1 MFRWAVAKVPPVD
14 ALLKTRPGTVLRWG
28 CTMYLVLLGWL
39 IFRIN
44 NPADPFD
51 FTNLA
56 YCLKKFVVFD
66 FNFGL
71 SALGLGKSSPF
82 LAAMLVGSFLLLHAA
97 SRFKGRIHDQLDRAP
112 RALLPL
118 IYALLAAIFYF
129 FWPSTNAAFIYFQ
142 F

>member
-1 MFRWAVAKVPPVD
+1 
-14 ALLKTRPGTVLRWG
+14 
-28 CTMYLVLLGWL
+28 MYLVLLGWL